1 MVLLNELL
9 RDRCMRPL
17 PVEQERDWP
26 LVARRQF
33 GRACILVAALRDN
46 WSRAPYGE

>member
-17 PVEQERDWP
+17 PV
-26 LVARRQF
+26 RQF
-33 GRACILVAALRDN
+33 GRACILVGALRDN